1 MTALTLQ
8 VWRAAA
14 AAGGMAAVLLA
25 WAAPAPA
32 QPAAPAGAHWDEAM
46 PAGANYQTAEFRLW
60 LPPGAG
66 AARAVLVLTPGSNG
80 DGRAAVDDPAWQA
93 FAARER
99 VALIGVHLADK
110 PPRGFIEQYIDVKR
124 GSGEALL
131 TAIAHLGQ
139 RAGHPE
145 LAAAPLLLWGMSAG
159 GEFNYEFVAWK
170 PERVAAFI
178 VNKGGVYYSGIL
190 NDAARNTPGLLF
202 TGEADML
209 SRTGI
214 VSGLFMMNRR
224 AGALWGYVQEK
235 GLAHVE
241 GHSPELAR
249 AFFSAV
255 LARRL
260 PPGAG
265 ALQALSPDSGFI
277 GDPKTGE
284 IRPARPGEAPDQT
297 SAWLPSAE
305 AARAWAEVAKAPA
318 PASGGVAEPVAGPP
332 PR

>member
-1 MTALTLQ
+1 MR
-8 VWRAAA
+8 WRSSRLLGLAVIP
-14 AAGGMAAVLLA
+14 AAVLLA
-25 WAAPAPA
+25 LAGPALA
-32 QPAAPAGAHWDEAM
+32 QPAAPAGAQWDESM

-60 LPPGAG
+60 LPPGEG
-66 AARAVLVLTPGSNG
+66 PVRAVLVLTPGSNG
-80 DGRAAVDDPAWQA
+80 DGRGAVDDPAWQA
-93 FAARER
+93 FAGREHL
-99 VALIGVHLADK
+99 ALVGVHLADK

-124 GSGEALL
+124 GSGDALL

-159 GEFNYEFVAWK
+159 GEFNYEFMAWK
-170 PERVAAFI
+170 PERVAAFV

-190 NDAARNTPGLLF
+190 GDEARRTPGLLF
-202 TGEADML
+202 TGEADMP

-224 AGALWGYVQEK
+224 AGALWAYVQEK

-255 LARRL
+255 LAQRL
-260 PPGAG
+260 PPGST
-265 ALQALSPDSGFI
+265 ALRALSPDSGFI

-284 IRPARPGEAPDQT
+284 FRPAKPGELPDQT
-297 SAWLPSAE
+297 SAWLPTVE
-305 AARAWAEVAKAPA
+305 AARAWAEVVKAP
-318 PASGGVAEPVAGPP
+318 PP
-332 PR
+332 GK